1 MSASPP
7 NQETDGRADRLELL
21 SIWNQSS
28 PRVYISVILCF
39 PFDNAFMEHAVE
51 HIETSLK
58 RLGRE
63 RPLFASRLQAASS
76 TQPGHAHLIQSP
88 EFDIPFEVSSEP
100 CANIVDYEQMRQDG
114 FPPGLFI
121 QPRFGI
127 PGVIGTET
135 GPLPVSRVH
144 ALVIDGG
151 LLLGVYLH
159 HSLCDGDS
167 LRIFLECFAAETRG
181 DSIDHPSEQAFDG
194 PRSRQLTN
202 GSLSSLVSKCP
213 EYTLLPQYNGPTQ
226 PRLLDSGT
234 PLDAIP
240 KIGKIFVF
248 KKKRIAELQKALE
261 YYCPSGVVPSKY
273 TCLAAL
279 SFAHIVRA
287 RLQTE
292 RFLPPIE
299 AKGSARLWN
308 SVNWRSRAFQDLT
321 GDYFGNAALPAVT
334 KATRRR
340 IVRACEDTSTL
351 ASLAPLIKSS
361 IDAVDEAYVK
371 RRLAMV
377 SALPDPRIIGV
388 NYDPRMAQC
397 LAFNTWRHFGADAV
411 WDIPGV
417 PVGKP
422 DAIRRA
428 HGSWNL
434 GTALIL
440 PARASSDCQEL
451 FVSLSQVAMDAL
463 CKDEGWLR
471 WVDRVIG

>member
-7 NQETDGRADRLELL
+7 NPETDGAPGRLELL

-39 PFDNAFMEHAVE
+39 PLDNTRVEDALEHLEA
-51 HIETSLK
+51 SLQ

-63 RPLFASRLQAASS
+63 RPLFAGRLQAANSA
-76 TQPGHAHLIQSP
+76 QPGHAHIIQSAD
-88 EFDIPFEVSSEP
+88 FNIPFEVLLEP
-100 CANIVDYEQMRQDG
+100 RDIPFDYEQIRKEG
-114 FPPGLFI
+114 FPPGLFTNA
-121 QPRFGI
+121 QFGI
-127 PGVIGTET
+127 PGIIGT
-135 GPLPVSRVH
+135 GSDPLPVSRVH
-144 ALVIDGG
+144 ALVIPGG
-151 LLLGVYLH
+151 LLLAVYLH

-167 LRIFLECFAAETRG
+167 LRIFLECFAAQTRG
-181 DSIDHPSEQAFDG
+181 DPIDRPLEQAFEG
-194 PRSRQLTN
+194 PRARRQTN

-213 EYTLLPQYNGPTQ
+213 EYTLLPECNGPTQ
-226 PRLLDSGT
+226 PRFSEFGT

-248 KKKRIAELQKALE
+248 NRSRIAELQNALQS
-261 YYCPSGVVPSKY
+261 CLKCANTPSKY

-279 SFAHIVRA
+279 SFAHIVKA
-287 RLQTE
+287 RMQAE
-292 RFLPPIE
+292 SFLPLIE
-299 AKGSARLWN
+299 GKGSAKLWN
-308 SVNWRSRAFQDLT
+308 SVNWRSRAFQRLT
-321 GDYFGNAALPAVT
+321 EDYFGNAALPAVT
-334 KATRRR
+334 KATKQRLL
-340 IVRACEDTSTL
+340 RACNDIPTL
-351 ASLAPLIKSS
+351 ATLVPLIKSS
-361 IDAVDEAYVK
+361 IDAVDVAYVK

-377 SALPDPRIIGV
+377 SAMPDPRLIGV

-417 PVGKP
+417 PVEKP

-428 HGSWNL
+428 QGSWNL

-440 PARASSDCQEL
+440 PARASSDTQEL
-451 FVSLSQVAMDAL
+451 FVSLSQVAMDQL
-463 CKDEGWLR
+463 CKDQEWLR